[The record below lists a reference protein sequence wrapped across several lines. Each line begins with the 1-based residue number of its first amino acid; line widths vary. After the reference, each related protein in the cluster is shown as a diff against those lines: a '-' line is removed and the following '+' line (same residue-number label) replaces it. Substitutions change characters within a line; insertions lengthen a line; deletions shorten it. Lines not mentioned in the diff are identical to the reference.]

1 RTVEILKNLESFEL
15 SATESARSTQPETKM
30 PKPRRV
36 VPKGREGYLQ
46 IEMFQLGDE
55 ELRRKI
61 ESVDLNNLTPV
72 EALNK
77 IAEFKKI
84 IEKE

>member
-1 RTVEILKNLESFEL
+1 
-15 SATESARSTQPETKM
+15 M
-30 PKPRRV
+30 
-36 VPKGREGYLQ
+36 VPKGKYNDGDLQ
-46 IEMFQLGDE
+46 IELFQLGDE
-55 ELRRKI
+55 ELRKKI

-84 IEKE
+84 LEKE